1 MALLSSEVKTRK
13 IGRGKELQQ
22 QQGGETEDVT
32 SW

>member
-13 IGRGKELQQ
+13 IGRGKEQQ